1 MLALPWVALARV
13 SARCSSFW
21 RTASSGEASVGA
33 GAVPPP
39 CPPSS
44 RRHAGTCLA
53 CSLCASSNSC
63 VRCSASSGVGLRGRR
78 VRRAPSGLPLA
89 AARVAW
95 PIAGLR
101 AVGFGAEVLAA
112 VRVLVAFEAG
122 AFLATVFFVAAFF
135 ATTFFATAFFAAA
148 FFVAAFLA
156 VVFLAADFAAGLF
169 AAADLLAVD
178 VFFAVAFLAGA
189 AFFAAGLRVV
199 AALLAGDLRAA
210 VVFATA
216 FFAGAFLVAPV
227 AALRAPAFFAAV
239 AVDFLAALLR
249 AVLPLAAL

>member
-39 CPPSS
+39 CPPPS
-44 RRHAGTCLA
+44 RRHAGTCPA
-53 CSLCASSNSC
+53 CSLCASRNSC

-78 VRRAPSGLPLA
+78 VRRAPSGLPLSATPTAWPDSGLRVVGSFVQALA
-89 AARVAW
+89 AARV
-95 PIAGLR
+95 
-101 AVGFGAEVLAA
+101 F
-112 VRVLVAFEAG
+112 VAFEA
-122 AFLATVFFVAAFF
+122 V
-135 ATTFFATAFFAAA
+135 A
-148 FFVAAFLA
+148 FFVALFFVMAFFAGIFLVVAFLA
-156 VVFLAADFAAGLF
+156 AVFPAAGFAAGFF

-199 AALLAGDLRAA
+199 AALL
-210 VVFATA
+210 
-216 FFAGAFLVAPV
+216 
-227 AALRAPAFFAAV
+227 
-239 AVDFLAALLR
+239 
-249 AVLPLAAL
+249 